1 MWLITGSVAA
11 HHWFPEVWTGCSD
24 IDILTPTKIAGTS
37 ECRVETQWHDA
48 CDYIMVNNVDPV
60 FVDANFLFTIKL
72 SHAEWNVKWQ
82 KTMRDIWRFQRAGCE
97 IDPVLLSKLKPVWQ
111 KVHGKKQVNLRQDV
125 SEFFSHDAVTRKYDH
140 ESVHEAVK
148 FYSRPMHEAIRPSLD
163 SVWCSKEMFLALS
176 EKDQLLA
183 ATEEIM
189 VTAIERRK
197 LSSKSTRIDV
207 LSATTLAHRQLIT
220 SMTTGWF
227 NDFLILKAPELLGMP
242 NRNLIETQFRKAI
255 SILEAT
261 HD

>member
-1 MWLITGSVAA
+1 
-11 HHWFPEVWTGCSD
+11 
-24 IDILTPTKIAGTS
+24 
-37 ECRVETQWHDA
+37 
-48 CDYIMVNNVDPV
+48 
-60 FVDANFLFTIKL
+60 
-72 SHAEWNVKWQ
+72 
-82 KTMRDIWRFQRAGCE
+82 
-97 IDPVLLSKLKPVWQ
+97 
-111 KVHGKKQVNLRQDV
+111 
-125 SEFFSHDAVTRKYDH
+125 
-140 ESVHEAVK
+140 
-148 FYSRPMHEAIRPSLD
+148 
-163 SVWCSKEMFLALS
+163 MFLALS